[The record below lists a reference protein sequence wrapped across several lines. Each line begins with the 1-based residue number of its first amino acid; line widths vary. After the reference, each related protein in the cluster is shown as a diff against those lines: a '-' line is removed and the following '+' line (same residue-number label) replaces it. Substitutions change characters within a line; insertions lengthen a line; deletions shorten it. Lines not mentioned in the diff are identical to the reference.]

1 MVRWGRGAQD
11 FYQPSS
17 NDENVLDQNVII
29 NSSLIPFFR
38 FSLTNL
44 EGKPEVG
51 LLDIKPTHLF
61 RYASEWDPREAG
73 HTKGGYLEGRLA
85 LPTDQGNLKVVFST
99 VADFPL
105 NIDPEISR
113 KFPECTEI
121 HPTLLYVV
129 RKGKGNRRMTER
141 EPVPNH
147 HHWRQEFYIVDRCVR
162 VRNRTSEADLA
173 RYDKIEKIPKLD
185 DMFMLGS
192 DMVLNIGKG
201 TGELNLIILIPKTE
215 ARSLDKEVTINK
227 IIADR
232 VSDPEAMEAVL
243 NNYKKKT
250 ATNIKKLKLKVE
262 IFNLE
267 TNMLIHS
274 AISPSI
280 CDTASKE
287 HGAMD
292 FAEASPLRGCSKGG
306 RKVLMVAENQIA
318 KDVEP
323 VFLLYDQNGQR
334 LEEMEDILTQPND
347 ERFPD
352 AKNVSVMK
360 ETIIF
365 ITPPQPN
372 IEMVMRNGWTIKLAG
387 LRKSDGFVSTKKF
400 NFNYMPD
407 DYYEPCI
414 FCELRPDGYS
424 GKVVLPN
431 PIGPARP
438 GVKKRRM
445 PDSIRESFMQN
456 QLLNISPPKFA
467 FDKIACLDNS
477 VPDCMPALDKLLVPP
492 ASHTAPPGLKL
503 KPISALQQ
511 TYTTSQPDQLQL
523 EQIKQESPYKEL
535 MPDLIELSHTKPYTI
550 SKDLEY
556 KRPTPVVPLPPKIQT
571 QEKLNNDPFRAAL
584 QKLVNKQNELIEPT
598 ELERLLLSPRET
610 NKKSLP
616 FLIKLE
622 ENAPQAPL
630 LPTFPS
636 LDKIKKNLQNPFVI
650 KLESEEECMEPE
662 TTRPDLAPT
671 DMPQDIQKIIHREK
685 EPHALPKQKLEA
697 LLKSLERSSIEKQV
711 GNFRDNH
718 NILFQPSKPS
728 HFRSSPQLS
737 HLISSTNKVGSSTLS
752 SSELDS
758 LNNLDNID
766 LLDKVDNIDIM
777 DKVDNIDILN
787 KVFHPLPPSLSDKLT
802 TNYNY
807 ASIGK
812 KLL

>member
-1 MVRWGRGAQD
+1 M
-11 FYQPSS
+11 FT
-17 NDENVLDQNVII
+17 
-29 NSSLIPFFR
+29 
-38 FSLTNL
+38 LTNL
-44 EGKPEVG
+44 ESKPEVG
-51 LLDIKPTHLF
+51 LLDIKPSHLF

-73 HTKGGYLEGRLA
+73 HTKGGYLEGKLA

-173 RYDKIEKIPKLD
+173 RYDKIEKLPKLD

-262 IFNLE
+262 IFSLE
-267 TNMLIHS
+267 TNMLIYS

-292 FAEASPLRGCSKGG
+292 FVEASPLRGCSKGG

-323 VFLLYDQNGQR
+323 VFLLYDQNGER

-372 IEMVMRNGWTIKLAG
+372 IEMIMRNGWRIKLAG

-414 FCELRPDGYS
+414 FCELRPDGYE

-445 PDSIRESFMQN
+445 PDSMREPFIQN
-456 QLLNISPPKFA
+456 QFLSISPPKFA
-467 FDKIACLDNS
+467 FDKIACLDSS
-477 VPDCMPALDKLLVPP
+477 VPDCMPALDKLLVPA
-492 ASHTAPPGLKL
+492 ASHAAPTGLKL

-511 TYTTSQPDQLQL
+511 TYTTSQSDQLQAEEL
-523 EQIKQESPYKEL
+523 EHLKQESPNKDL

-550 SKDLEY
+550 SKDLEF
-556 KRPTPVVPLPPKIQT
+556 RRQGQIMPLPPKIQT
-571 QEKLNNDPFRAAL
+571 QENPNNDPFRAAL
-584 QKLVNKQNELIEPT
+584 QKLVNRQNESTQPT

-622 ENAPQAPL
+622 ENTSKAPL
-630 LPTFPS
+630 FPTFPS
-636 LDKIKKNLQNPFVI
+636 LDEIKKNVQNPFVI

-671 DMPQDIQKIIHREK
+671 DITQDIQEKMHRIK

-697 LLKSLERSSIEKQV
+697 LLKSLERSSIEKQAP
-711 GNFRDNH
+711 NLKH
-718 NILFQPSKPS
+718 PSNILFQTSKPS
-728 HFRSSPQLS
+728 HFSSSPQLN
-737 HLISSTNKVGSSTLS
+737 HLISSTNKVGSSPLS

-766 LLDKVDNIDIM
+766 ILD
-777 DKVDNIDILN
+777 
-787 KVFHPLPPSLSDKLT
+787 KVFHPLPPSLSDKLH

-807 ASIGK
+807 ASIIGK